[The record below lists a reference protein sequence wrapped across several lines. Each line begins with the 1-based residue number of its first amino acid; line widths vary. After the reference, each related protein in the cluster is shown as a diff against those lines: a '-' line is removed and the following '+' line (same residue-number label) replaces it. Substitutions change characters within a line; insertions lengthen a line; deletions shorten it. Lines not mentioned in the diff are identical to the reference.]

1 MNASW
6 DEPGAGR
13 LQVYNP
19 CSDCPGYSLHSR
31 NYPITCSSPSSA
43 SPLGLKAKGNRME
56 GKTQRSLAQ
65 LGPPRLATP
74 VAGFYLVR
82 MRLQATTVFVSP
94 RGGNHSDITSPA
106 TLSPHA
112 FVDVTQSPHPQKPR
126 TNLAQGGD
134 HFYLLQ
140 RINFTGRE

>member
-43 SPLGLKAKGNRME
+43 NPLGLKAKGNRME
-56 GKTQRSLAQ
+56 GKTQRSLTQ

-74 VAGFYLVR
+74 GFSLVR
-82 MRLQATTVFVSP
+82 MRLQATTFLF
-94 RGGNHSDITSPA
+94 HLEEEITVTSLHQQPFPH
-106 TLSPHA
+106 TLLWTSLKAHTLKSLEQTWHK
-112 FVDVTQSPHPQKPR
+112 VGIISTLCKE
-126 TNLAQGGD
+126 LI
-134 HFYLLQ
+134 L
-140 RINFTGRE
+140 